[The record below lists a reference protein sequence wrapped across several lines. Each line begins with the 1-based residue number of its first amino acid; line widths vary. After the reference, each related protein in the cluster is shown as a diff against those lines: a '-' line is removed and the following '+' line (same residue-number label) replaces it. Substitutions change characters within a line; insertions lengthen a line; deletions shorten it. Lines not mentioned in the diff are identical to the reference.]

1 MGPGKGGGWKM
12 GMIKVGCR
20 EMPQWLRV
28 HSDLSE
34 DLFGSWNPYQAAYN
48 CLQFQLQV
56 NVMPSSGLFRK
67 LHLCVHT
74 YTHS

>member
-48 CLQFQLQV
+48 CL
-56 NVMPSSGLFRK
+56 
-67 LHLCVHT
+67 
-74 YTHS
+74 